1 MICCALAAL
10 LMTVAAAWHGVART
24 IRLQQRRWIA
34 GLLTAILLL
43 VGGSALA
50 AYGHNHTAGGDLAAI
65 LMRNIC
71 GQHPASQLS
80 GD

>member
-1 MICCALAAL
+1 
-10 LMTVAAAWHGVART
+10 MTVAAAWHGIARN
-24 IRLQQRRWIA
+24 IRLQQKRWIA
-34 GLLTAILLL
+34 GLLTAFLLL

-50 AYGHNHTAGGDLAAI
+50 AYRHNHTAESDLAAI

-71 GQHPASQLS
+71 GQHPASQPS